1 MKWGDGNVVVATR
14 MTTRSFS
21 LVARFFLL
29 CFMTSFSAVVADD
42 SGSSTSSSTIAPMKY
57 YYGND
62 NASVLP
68 WETVTV
74 LVLLFLFAVVLE
86 YGLATL
92 KDQEGTYTRIVAAS
106 VLQETLIIGLVSMFL
121 LGLLTVVGIQPL
133 YVLCVRS
140 TSAGLILMV
149 FVFIILILLLTAGL
163 VWSRKVWGVF
173 ERSRMAAENIRGGIR
188 YRRKAGDEEEI
199 VNRDDDDVDEED
211 DAKRRGHCGKVLLSA
226 APLVENQEY
235 HVSAAVRRYVQPST
249 TLVRRTMGS
258 NYHDDDD
265 LDDDHHNLGTTR
277 TSMSMLDMH
286 TPSRFQSPGAQSPRT
301 PASPSAGGGQIPLSS
316 RMSGGGGGGGRS
328 GEGGGLVHRP
338 LPLSATR
345 APLVLPYDMM
355 DAAEQEAVDR
365 ELADALIG
373 DGPIMMLM
381 AAQRGGGGGGG
392 GNGDGGGTMRRRR
405 MFGFSSRE
413 KIFTRCR
420 DLWMETIIR
429 KRLLN
434 RQQSGSGATAADIR
448 DDDHMVFTDYVWKLM
463 PTIMSLQ
470 ADLGWKA
477 WLVLAL
483 FVVVDGV
490 RAVIVLGDNNTVTTE
505 VLLTSVGS
513 FVFLGGLLPLI
524 CFLLLMFRVQSGV
537 DRFSRKPLMR
547 QHEREARPTMAGSRH
562 ELFFGE
568 LEASITIF
576 QMILLVFEWYAA
588 FFYLNFSQPIV
599 DEYGSVAFLFFLG
612 ALVPVVIYLT
622 QMPWTLTMLAI
633 LSGIGSDLDVEAIQS
648 MKDDLRLARGELT
661 EAQRQQL
668 DAYERDLPGEW
679 STNRGAQEAGTGVE
693 VDLMLHRSSRE
704 RQEEEDEINNAEAKK
719 GGEEGDHNGEEY
731 LMNGPVKGVAIAEK
745 VVVIAP
751 KPPPQTTRWNATGDN
766 QAAAPTTSVKAPPA
780 AFFSFL
786 PPDRILP
793 GEESY
798 FHRFASQPAAHH
810 QQQRQARHSSTSGGM
825 PRGVPQASGAVF
837 FDSDEDDDD
846 DDDLARL

>member
-1 MKWGDGNVVVATR
+1 MKWGDRNVVVATR
-14 MTTRSFS
+14 MTTTRSFS

-29 CFMTSFSAVVADD
+29 CVVMSSSAVVADD

-199 VNRDDDDVDEED
+199 VNRDDDEVDEED
-211 DAKRRGHCGKVLLSA
+211 DAKRRGRSGKVLLSGAAAAA
-226 APLVENQEY
+226 APSVVANQEY

-249 TLVRRTMGS
+249 TLVRRTAGN

-316 RMSGGGGGGGRS
+316 RISGGGGGGGRS
-328 GEGGGLVHRP
+328 GEGRGLVHRP

-381 AAQRGGGGGGG
+381 AAQRGGGGGA

-434 RQQSGSGATAADIR
+434 RQ
-448 DDDHMVFTDYVWKLM
+448 
-463 PTIMSLQ
+463 
-470 ADLGWKA
+470 
-477 WLVLAL
+477 
-483 FVVVDGV
+483 V
-490 RAVIVLGDNNTVTTE
+490 RP
-505 VLLTSVGS
+505 S
-513 FVFLGGLLPLI
+513 P
-524 CFLLLMFRVQSGV
+524 RW
-537 DRFSRKPLMR
+537 R
-547 QHEREARPTMAGSRH
+547 
-562 ELFFGE
+562 
-568 LEASITIF
+568 
-576 QMILLVFEWYAA
+576 
-588 FFYLNFSQPIV
+588 
-599 DEYGSVAFLFFLG
+599 
-612 ALVPVVIYLT
+612 
-622 QMPWTLTMLAI
+622 
-633 LSGIGSDLDVEAIQS
+633 
-648 MKDDLRLARGELT
+648 RL
-661 EAQRQQL
+661 
-668 DAYERDLPGEW
+668 
-679 STNRGAQEAGTGVE
+679 
-693 VDLMLHRSSRE
+693 
-704 RQEEEDEINNAEAKK
+704 
-719 GGEEGDHNGEEY
+719 
-731 LMNGPVKGVAIAEK
+731 
-745 VVVIAP
+745 
-751 KPPPQTTRWNATGDN
+751 
-766 QAAAPTTSVKAPPA
+766 
-780 AFFSFL
+780 
-786 PPDRILP
+786 
-793 GEESY
+793 
-798 FHRFASQPAAHH
+798 
-810 QQQRQARHSSTSGGM
+810 
-825 PRGVPQASGAVF
+825 
-837 FDSDEDDDD
+837 
-846 DDDLARL
+846 